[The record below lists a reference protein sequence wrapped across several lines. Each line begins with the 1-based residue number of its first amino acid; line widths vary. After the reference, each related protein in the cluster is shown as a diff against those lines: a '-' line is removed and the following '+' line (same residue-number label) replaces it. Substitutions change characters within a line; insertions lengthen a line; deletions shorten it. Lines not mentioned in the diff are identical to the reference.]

1 MEGRNNKKRKKDRK
15 EEGIQEERRKEKKK
29 SSAGFKPV
37 RLGLLVILSVEWEG
51 VVGRI
56 GFTFL
61 PSWATLFTVVQ
72 PAVQFLMVLLLP
84 SRRLVHQLCCP

>member
-1 MEGRNNKKRKKDRK
+1 MEGRRSKKRKKDRK
-15 EEGIQEERRKEKKK
+15 EEGIQGERRKEKKKKKQK

-37 RLGLLVILSVEWEG
+37 SLVLLVFLSVEREG

-61 PSWATLFTVVQ
+61 RS
-72 PAVQFLMVLLLP
+72 
-84 SRRLVHQLCCP
+84 